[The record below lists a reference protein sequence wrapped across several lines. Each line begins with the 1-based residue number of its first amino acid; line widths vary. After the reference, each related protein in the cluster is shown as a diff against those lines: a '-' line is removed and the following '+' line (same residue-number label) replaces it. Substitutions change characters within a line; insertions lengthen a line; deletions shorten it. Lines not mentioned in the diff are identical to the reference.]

1 METNAPPLKTVT
13 TVNTNNAIGVSV
25 DFARIVPEPAQSQ
38 FLNPDAAAST
48 VLALITDTTND
59 LRHMPTEAFTELRR
73 RNTELLEAPNEVIR
87 ESLVRQI
94 VLLEAVWVRY
104 LAKALKATNINYV
117 AAFNKMALSAQSALM
132 SAQSALIVLSEKAAA
147 ANDY

>member
-1 METNAPPLKTVT
+1 METNALPPKTVT

-25 DFARIVPEPAQSQ
+25 DFARIVPEPVQSQ

-48 VLALITDTTND
+48 VLALITDPTND
-59 LRHMPTEAFTELRR
+59 LRNMPTEAFTELRR

-87 ESLVRQI
+87 ESLVRQV

-132 SAQSALIVLSEKAAA
+132 SAQSALIVLSEKAD
-147 ANDY
+147 NDY